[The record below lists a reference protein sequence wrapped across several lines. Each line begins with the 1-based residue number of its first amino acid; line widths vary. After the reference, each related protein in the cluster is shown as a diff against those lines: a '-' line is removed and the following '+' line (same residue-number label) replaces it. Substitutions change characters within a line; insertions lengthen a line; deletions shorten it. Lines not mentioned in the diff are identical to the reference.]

1 MLFQSNVQWEPT
13 FLLNIMSVRVAG
25 WVPTRTRRVSWSVSP
40 VLKEPPQPT
49 CTPAASLSAK
59 VQDMHMNRKT
69 SVFLCSDLNVIF
81 HIWDFF
87 LFHLAGDVVI
97 CIYFQG
103 SVSPAVTLEMGWR
116 SVSHAPWVTSSL
128 LLEPES
134 VRSVPM
140 RLPQS
145 PEEPW
150 MRQSVEVI

>member
-1 MLFQSNVQWEPT
+1 MLF
-13 FLLNIMSVRVAG
+13 FIYG
-25 WVPTRTRRVSWSVSP
+25 
-40 VLKEPPQPT
+40 
-49 CTPAASLSAK
+49 
-59 VQDMHMNRKT
+59 
-69 SVFLCSDLNVIF
+69 I
-81 HIWDFF
+81 FF

-103 SVSPAVTLEMGWR
+103 SVSPVVTLEMGWR

>member
-1 MLFQSNVQWEPT
+1 MLF
-13 FLLNIMSVRVAG
+13 FIYG
-25 WVPTRTRRVSWSVSP
+25 
-40 VLKEPPQPT
+40 
-49 CTPAASLSAK
+49 
-59 VQDMHMNRKT
+59 D
-69 SVFLCSDLNVIF
+69 
-81 HIWDFF
+81 F
-87 LFHLAGDVVI
+87 LFLFYLAGDVVI

-103 SVSPAVTLEMGWR
+103 SVSPVVTLEMGWR
-116 SVSHAPWVTSSL
+116 SVSHAHWVTSSL